1 MPLTARGAAAM
12 PAGRF
17 ADSSRPASPPPT
29 PHETEMPATA
39 PTHPLAGQPA
49 PPALLVDLDALQ
61 RTYFE
66 RRADPGNAA
75 ERVAF
80 GTSGHRGTPFRGS
93 FVEDHILAITQA
105 IAERRREQGIDG
117 PLFLGRDT
125 HALSEHAERT
135 AIEVLAANEVE
146 VVVQRGGGP
155 VPTPVISRRIIVE
168 NGERG
173 RDGADGILITPS
185 HNPPEDGGFKYNP
198 PQGGPADS
206 ATTAWIER
214 RANEL
219 LEGGLRDV
227 RRMPFAQ
234 AEREGR
240 IGEEEL
246 LLDYVRDLD
255 AVVDL
260 PAIADARLRLA
271 ADPLGGAAVGV
282 WDLINEAW
290 GTSIEVVNRT
300 VDPAFAF
307 MRVDH
312 DGRIRMDCSSSAA
325 MAGLVELAG
334 RFDTAFANDPDADR
348 HGIVVPGSGLLD
360 PNLVLAACIEWL
372 LANRPQWSPEA
383 AVGKTIVSSDLVDRV
398 AAAAERPLVEVPVG
412 FKHFAP
418 GLFDGDLCFG
428 GEESAGASFLRM
440 DGTTWTTD
448 KDGIVVNLL
457 AAEVLAKTGEDLGRR
472 IAAIE
477 GRHGRTFYRRID
489 FPADAA
495 AKQRLAGLSAADL
508 EGRDLAGEAIE
519 RVLTHAPGNGAA
531 IGGIKATTRGG
542 WFAARPSGTEAIV
555 KIYAESHRDDAHLD
569 AILEEASRLV
579 RG

>member
-1 MPLTARGAAAM
+1 MPV
-12 PAGRF
+12 
-17 ADSSRPASPPPT
+17 
-29 PHETEMPATA
+29 TA
-39 PTHPLAGQPA
+39 PHHPLAGRPA
-49 PPALLVDLDALQ
+49 PESLLVDLESLGRA
-61 RTYFE
+61 YFE
-66 RRADPGNAA
+66 RRADPGNPA

-80 GTSGHRGTPFRGS
+80 GTSGHRGTPLRGT
-93 FVEDHILAITQA
+93 FGEDHILAITQA
-105 IAERRREQGIDG
+105 IVEHRRGQGIDG

-135 AIEVLAANEVE
+135 ALEVLAANEVE
-146 VVVQRGGGP
+146 VVVQTGDLP
-155 VPTPVISRRIIVE
+155 VPTPVISRRILVE

-173 RDGADGILITPS
+173 RDCADGVVITPS

-219 LEGGLRDV
+219 LEGGLRGV
-227 RRMPFAQ
+227 KRMPLPQ
-234 AEREGR
+234 ARREGR
-240 IGEEEL
+240 IADEDL
-246 LLDYVRDLD
+246 ILDYVRDLD

-260 PAIADARLRLA
+260 PAIASAGLRLA
-271 ADPLGGAAVGV
+271 ADPLGGAAAAV
-282 WDLINEAW
+282 WDLVNEAW
-290 GTSIEVVNRT
+290 GTSIEVVDRT
-300 VDPAFAF
+300 IDPTFRF

-334 RFDTAFANDPDADR
+334 RFDTSFANDPDADR

-372 LANRPQWSPEA
+372 LANRPQWSREA
-383 AVGKTIVSSDLVDRV
+383 AVGKTVVSSDLIDRV
-398 AAAAERPLVEVPVG
+398 AAAAGRPLVEVPVG

-457 AAEVLAKTGEDLGRR
+457 AAEVLAKSGEDLGRR

-477 GRHGRTFYRRID
+477 NLHGRTFYRRID
-489 FPADAA
+489 FPADAE
-495 AKQRLAGLSAADL
+495 AKRRLASLADAGLA
-508 EGRDLAGEAIE
+508 GRDLAGDPIDL
-519 RVLTHAPGNGAA
+519 VLTHAPGNGAA
-531 IGGIKATTRGG
+531 IGGVKACTRGG

-555 KIYAESHRDDAHLD
+555 KIYAESHRDGAHLD